1 MPFPF
6 KFRQQNQQNGIGINS
21 SIPTQSGLT
30 PQQKTLAE
38 IEKELEAQYIPTRPH
53 QPSSKTPNKGG
64 GLKKIKFVL
73 ILMAV
78 FVGLPWLIV
87 WVANQPDRV
96 IRSAVAE
103 KYPILLL
110 PSYRKMEDDYKQAIA
125 SVEQAQQ
132 LVDNPTSPADLEL
145 GEKKVALA
153 QKHLD
158 ALPISFLSEWP
169 EYRYW
174 WYDWHFNIYKFNSD
188 RQKIG
193 QLAAKVFQEKNAQ
206 TFLSDGEQALNTA
219 KQQYQQA
226 STPTD
231 KQSAIASWKT
241 GIDQLEQIPS
251 ETLAGKTAQ
260 KKLEAYKRDYQE
272 IVGLAAGNE
281 RISTLIAAARQFS
294 RQAAV
299 ASQNPPHSVSQW
311 QQIEELWQEA
321 IIRLKEIP
329 PEDLAG
335 YAVAQKSMAEY
346 QANLGQIKI
355 RKQYEAD
362 SIAALEQSQSAIQS
376 LMASTPTDAKLLDRN
391 RTISEIQGIINQ
403 LEKIKPGTTSYLKA
417 QELLLSAQNK
427 LKQLQPQ

>member
-1 MPFPF
+1 MTFPF
-6 KFRQQNQQNGIGINS
+6 KSRQQNNQSGIGINS
-21 SIPTQSGLT
+21 SSQTQSGLT
-30 PQQKTLAE
+30 PQPKTLE
-38 IEKELEAQYIPTRPH
+38 ELEKELEAQFIPTRPH
-53 QPSSKTPNKGG
+53 QQSSKIQKNRG

-73 ILMAV
+73 ILSAV

-110 PSYRKMEDDYKQAIA
+110 PSYRKMEGEYKQAIA

-132 LVDNPTSPADLEL
+132 LVDHPTSPADLNL
-145 GEKKVALA
+145 GEQKVNEA

-174 WYDWHFNIYKFNSD
+174 WYDWRFNIYKFNSD
-188 RQKIG
+188 REKIG

-206 TFLSDGEQALNTA
+206 TFLSEGQQALNTA

-231 KQSAIASWKT
+231 KQTAIASWSSAL
-241 GIDQLEQIPS
+241 DQLEQIPS
-251 ETLAGKTAQ
+251 ETLAGKTSQ

-281 RISTLIAAARQFS
+281 RISTLIAAAKQFS
-294 RQAAV
+294 MQAAV

-311 QQIEELWQEA
+311 EQIEGLWQQA
-321 IIRLKEIP
+321 IVRLAEIP

-335 YAVAQKSMAEY
+335 YAIAQKSLAEY

-362 SIAALEQSQSAIQS
+362 SVSALEQSQSAIQN
-376 LMASTPTDAKLLDRN
+376 LIASTPTDAKLLDRN
-391 RTISEIQGIINQ
+391 RTISQIQGIINQ
-403 LEKIKPGTTSYLKA
+403 LEKVKPGTTSYLKA